1 MGVSWAVRIHDL
13 SPLIEPGLAVWPGD
27 RPYAREVL
35 LALDQG
41 ANLDLSSIHTT
52 VHLGAHADAPSH
64 YGLGAPSIEALDLL
78 PYFGPCQVMRVAVA
92 RGERI
97 HPRHLPGPVTAP
109 RLLLHTGTFPDPR
122 SWNED
127 FASLSPELIEHLHT
141 LGVVLVGID
150 TPSVDPF
157 ASKALESHQ
166 ALLRTG
172 LRNLEGL
179 LLDGVPE
186 GTYTLLA
193 LPLRLAGADAS
204 PVRAVLVEGA
214 SASPFEGHGGR

>member
-1 MGVSWAVRIHDL
+1 MRIYDL
-13 SPLIEPGLAVWPGD
+13 SPLIEPALAVWPGD
-27 RPYAREVL
+27 QPFRREVAL
-35 LALDQG
+35 SLATG

-64 YGLGAPSIEALDLL
+64 FGLGADAIEAVALA
-78 PYFGPCQVMRVAVA
+78 PYVGPCQVMRVGVA

-97 HPRHLPGPVTAP
+97 LPRHLTGPLRAP

-122 SWNED
+122 AWNED
-127 FASLSPELIEHLHT
+127 FASLSPELIEHLYAQ
-141 LGVVLVGID
+141 GGVLVGID

-179 LLDGVPE
+179 LLEDVPE
-186 GTYTLLA
+186 GVYTLIA
-193 LPLRLAGADAS
+193 LPLRIAGADAS
-204 PVRAVLVEGA
+204 PVRAVLVEGW
-214 SASPFEGHGGR
+214 E

>member
-1 MGVSWAVRIHDL
+1 MRLYDL
-13 SPLIEPGLAVWPGD
+13 SPRIDADLAVWPGD
-27 RPYAREVL
+27 RPFSREIL
-35 LALDQG
+35 LAMSRG

-64 YGLGAPSIEALDLL
+64 FGLGAPAIDALDLT
-78 PYFGPCQVMRVAVA
+78 PYLGPCQVMRVAVA

-97 HPRHLPGPVTAP
+97 LPTHLRGPVTAP

-122 SWNED
+122 VWNED
-127 FASLSPELIEHLHT
+127 FASLSPELVEHLHAQ
-141 LGVVLVGID
+141 GVVLVGID

-179 LLDGVPE
+179 VLEGVPE
-186 GTYTLLA
+186 GRYTLLA
-193 LPLRLAGADAS
+193 LPLPLAGADAS
-204 PVRAVLVEGA
+204 PVRAVLVEGDLT
-214 SASPFEGHGGR
+214 